1 MINTLTESNTLITI
15 PDWSTAKK
23 SILPVLAPADNK
35 NESLPALRAND
46 ILCRLVT
53 DNIKMYLACI
63 YNDSVIALTENLI
76 SQWSVTA
83 AIIGL
88 AIDENLSNLASDV
101 HFEKHI
107 NGGFKYYTIHHPIA
121 SISPLLLFYKP
132 FQQALC
138 SKFGKTFYA
147 AVPEISTAVI
157 FEEKYIKSYGKVLRD
172 DILLTHDC
180 STRPL
185 SKELIEISKDGAYS
199 VGI

>member
-1 MINTLTESNTLITI
+1 MIDTLTESNTLITI
-15 PDWSTAKK
+15 PDWPTAKE
-23 SILPVLAPADNK
+23 SILPVLAPADNNK
-35 NESLPALRAND
+35 ESLPALRAND

-76 SQWSVTA
+76 AQWSVTS

-88 AIDENLSNLASDV
+88 AIDENLSKLASDIY
-101 HFEKHI
+101 FEKHI
-107 NGGFKYYTIHHPIA
+107 NDRFEYYTIHHPVA
-121 SISPLLLFYKP
+121 SVSPLVLFYKP

-138 SKFGKTFYA
+138 SKFGNTFYA

-157 FEEKYIKSYGKVLRD
+157 FKEKYVKNYEKYLRD
-172 DILLTHDC
+172 DIFLTHEC

-185 SKELIEISKDGAYS
+185 SKELIEISKDGAFS